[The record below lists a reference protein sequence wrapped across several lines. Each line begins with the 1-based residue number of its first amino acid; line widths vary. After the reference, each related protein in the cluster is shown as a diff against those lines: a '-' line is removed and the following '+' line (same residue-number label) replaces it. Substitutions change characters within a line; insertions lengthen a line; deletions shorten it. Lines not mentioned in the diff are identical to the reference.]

1 MQEIDD
7 QHPDAAA
14 LAELG
19 MHYPDTE
26 HGPIKIE
33 LKDLSAVTGPLGLLG
48 FGFTTILLSFHNV
61 GVYELNSMIIGM
73 ARYYGGL
80 AQFVAGIFELTKG
93 HTFSG
98 IAFISYASFWW
109 TLIAIWTTPEEEL
122 KPEGKAM
129 GLFLLLWCVFTI
141 VMFIGTLK
149 SSWSLKG
156 IFATLAITFLF
167 LSIGDFTEQHTVTK
181 VGGAVGLL
189 CGALAMYTGLVEI
202 LDHTTGWMHG
212 FY

>member
-1 MQEIDD
+1 MQEIDAN
-7 QHPDAAA
+7 HPDAVA

-19 MHYPDTE
+19 HYHESAT
-26 HGPIKIE
+26 GSLTIE
-33 LKDLSAVTGPLGLLG
+33 LKDVSAVTGPLGLLG
-48 FGFTTILLSFHNV
+48 FGFTTMLLSFHNA

-93 HTFSG
+93 RTFSG

-109 TLIAIWTTPEEEL
+109 TLIAIWTNPGEAL

-129 GLFLLLWCVFTI
+129 GIFLLLWCVFTL
-141 VMFIGTLK
+141 VMFVGTLK
-149 SSWSLKG
+149 ASWTLKG
-156 IFATLAITFLF
+156 IFGTLAVTLF
-167 LSIGDFTEQHTVTK
+167 LLSLGDFTEKSTITK
-181 VGGAVGLL
+181 VGGGVGLL
-189 CGALAMYTGLVEI
+189 CGAIAMYTGLVEV

-212 FY
+212 YY